1 MSKRCP
7 HCDGEIMPSVVKCR
21 HCGKNVNDPV
31 ESRPDASQPAGV
43 GGVRTADGDAKE
55 SGASP
60 VSPAIEAALD
70 PAAPPAGIAFRPS
83 VAVTPIQAASSA
95 PPTPPT
101 PPAAARPPAASA
113 PAASGTGSQ
122 DWGSPVE
129 GKTGADP
136 YWQVKTI
143 APTAALGVP
152 ARPKIDPKAATSA
165 VVLLAAG
172 AVAVF
177 ASLQPWIDAS
187 SNGLKEVADE
197 VTRGFSGWA
206 GKVTVAFGVAC
217 VILALMSFV
226 RRSAGPVKVG
236 LVAGLG
242 IVAVG
247 AYTVLTAA
255 SQIQATLVA
264 GREVEGMRE
273 DAARGLVA
281 GWLDS
286 GALKVTPQTWLYVAI
301 GTGVIATIGGLV
313 AMSVKTPSTPRAGK
327 SQLPGL

>member
-1 MSKRCP
+1 
-7 HCDGEIMPSVVKCR
+7 MPSVVKCR

-31 ESRPDASQPAGV
+31 ESRPEAPPPAGV
-43 GGVRTADGDAKE
+43 GGVRTTDGDAKE

-60 VSPAIEAALD
+60 VSAAVEAALD

-83 VAVTPIQAASSA
+83 VAVTPIQAATSA
-95 PPTPPT
+95 QPTTPT
-101 PPAAARPPAASA
+101 PPATARPPAASA
-113 PAASGTGSQ
+113 LGVQ

-136 YWQVKTI
+136 YWQVKTV
-143 APTAALGVP
+143 APTAAPRVP
-152 ARPKIDPKAATSA
+152 VRPKIDPKAATSA
-165 VVLLAAG
+165 VLLLAAG

-187 SNGLKEVADE
+187 SNGLKEVADDLTE
-197 VTRGFSGWA
+197 VADEVSRGFSGWA
-206 GKVTVAFGVAC
+206 GKVTVALGVAC
-217 VILALMSFV
+217 IILALMSFV

-247 AYTVLTAA
+247 TYTLLTAA

-264 GREVEGMRE
+264 AREIEGTRE

-286 GALKVTPQTWLYVAI
+286 GALKVTPQTWLYVVVGAGVVAI
-301 GTGVIATIGGLV
+301 IGGLV
-313 AMSVKTPSTPRAGK
+313 AMSVKAAPAPRAGR
-327 SQLPGL
+327 SQLPAL